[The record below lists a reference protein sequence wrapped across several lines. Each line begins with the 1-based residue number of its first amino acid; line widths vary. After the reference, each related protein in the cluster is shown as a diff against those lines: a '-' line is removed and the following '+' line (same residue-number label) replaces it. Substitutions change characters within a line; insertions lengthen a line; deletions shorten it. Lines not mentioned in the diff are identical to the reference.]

1 MRMAKEELLNILALL
16 EGVLVALAIGFGWNL
31 VLLDFALRHPMVG
44 PTLYGLC
51 VLFSGAAYVKLRL
64 G

>member
-1 MRMAKEELLNILALL
+1 MRMVDTLAVL
-16 EGVLVALAIGFGWNL
+16 ESVLVALTIGFGWNW
-31 VLLDFALRHPMVG
+31 VLLDFALRHPMIG
-44 PTLYGLC
+44 STLYGLC